1 MSPYARPRLELAK
14 RSLAAV
20 ARPTCV
26 ARRRGRTLHLDLE
39 GPVGSTHCGKGI
51 YADTVLRALRSNP
64 DATRIEVEI
73 DSIGGNA
80 QEAIAIYEGLV
91 KHPARVT
98 VTAGKECSS
107 AGTIILMSGDR
118 REAYPYSKLL
128 VHGVSIEPNEAL
140 GATGGGRWTA
150 GKFHTIA
157 AVADATDRRLIDIYV
172 ERTRAPRAFF
182 ERELRTEEFLSLATA
197 ERMGVIH
204 SLVEGLSAV
213 DLAANEKLMAEWKAF
228 RSSQ

>member
-1 MSPYARPRLELAK
+1 MPLHARPRLERAK
-14 RSLAAV
+14 KTLAAV
-20 ARPTCV
+20 ARPTPA
-26 ARRRGRTLHLDLE
+26 ARRRGRTLYLDLE

-51 YADTVLRALRSNP
+51 YADTVLRALRNNA
-64 DATRIEVEI
+64 DAVRIEIEI

-107 AGTIILMSGDR
+107 AATIILMAGDR

-128 VHGVSIEPNEAL
+128 VHGVAIEPNKAL

-150 GKFHTIA
+150 GKFRTIA
-157 AVADATDRRLIDIYV
+157 DVADATDRRLIDIYV

-182 ERELRTEEFLSLATA
+182 ERELRTEQFLPLATA

-204 SLVEGLSAV
+204 SLVEGVSAV
-213 DLAANEKLMAEWKAF
+213 DLAANEKLMAEWNAF
-228 RSSQ
+228 RSGQ